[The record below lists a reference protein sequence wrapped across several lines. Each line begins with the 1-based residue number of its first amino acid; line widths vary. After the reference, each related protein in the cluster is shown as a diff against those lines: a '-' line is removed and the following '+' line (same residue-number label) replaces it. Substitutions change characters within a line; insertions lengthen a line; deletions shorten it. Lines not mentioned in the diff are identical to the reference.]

1 MLQRIGRPI
10 AAFVLAFAAIALT
23 WAFLWPTQYGGQA
36 SWLVVEGSQ
45 LEPFY
50 AEGDLVI
57 AREVDAYATES
68 LVVVAAADGPTLV
81 VEADDAEQILGAPWL
96 HVAGLGAV
104 LAAVAGIILSWPFL
118 LALAA
123 AIGIAVLARWRSPRP
138 TQAPAVHDTPAAT
151 REDHVLAS

>member
-1 MLQRIGRPI
+1 MLQRIGRPV
-10 AAFVLAFAAIALT
+10 AAVVLAVAAIALS
-23 WAFLWPTQYGGQA
+23 WAFLWPAQFGGQA

-57 AREVDAYATES
+57 ARELEAYSEES

-81 VEADDAEQILGAPWL
+81 VGTDGSEQILGAPWL
-96 HVAGLGAV
+96 QVAGLGAV
-104 LAAVAGIILSWPFL
+104 LAAVAGMILSWPFL

-123 AIGIAVLARWRSPRP
+123 AIGVAVVLRRRARRSTAAP
-138 TQAPAVHDTPAAT
+138 TVHATPAT
-151 REDHVLAS
+151 REDLVLAS

>member
-10 AAFVLAFAAIALT
+10 AAVILAVAAIALS
-23 WAFLWPTQYGGQA
+23 WAFLWPTQFGGQA

-45 LEPFY
+45 VEPFY

-57 AREVDAYATES
+57 ARQLEAYSEES

-81 VEADDAEQILGAPWL
+81 VGTDGSEQILGKPWL
-96 HVAGLGAV
+96 HVAGLGTV

-118 LALAA
+118 LGLAA
-123 AIGIAVLARWRSPRP
+123 AIGIAVVQRRRARRSMA
-138 TQAPAVHDTPAAT
+138 APAVHHTPAT